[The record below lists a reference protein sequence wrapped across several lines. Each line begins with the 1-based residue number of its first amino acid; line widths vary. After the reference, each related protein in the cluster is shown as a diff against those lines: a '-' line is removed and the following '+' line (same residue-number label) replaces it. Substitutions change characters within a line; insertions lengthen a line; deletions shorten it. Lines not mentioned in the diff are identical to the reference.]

1 MSELWLFILAL
12 PLLFI
17 DWQIAIIWALVVSNV
32 ALSQELLSL
41 DYEGF
46 EIFLIFI
53 AVGSFR
59 RFIIGRL

>member
-32 ALSQELLSL
+32 ALSQEMLLL

>member
-12 PLLFI
+12 PLLFV
-17 DWQIAIIWALVVSNV
+17 DWQIAIVWVLFVSNSAV
-32 ALSQELLSL
+32 SAELLSM

-46 EIFLIFI
+46 EFFLIFI

>member
-1 MSELWLFILAL
+1 MSELWLFILSL

-32 ALSQELLSL
+32 ALSQEMLSL